1 MKGII
6 IVVEFSI
13 FMVLRFIFIFLF
25 VCLVVI
31 FLFVIYC
38 LLGGIFDG
46 VYFIFM
52 EFVLLFK
59 EVFWVV
65 WLEWFWVD
73 IGYVFFVKF
82 LVCFGLEFVFFFS
95 KGLEFWFLVFF
106 VFGYVIIVCIFV
118 KNFVFYYVS
127 LDLLVLFVLVL
138 DLYWEKI

>member
-1 MKGII
+1 MFIMMVEYVFIWRFGIEQSSGSSGSSGGGGGSSSCFVFYFYVYQYLFIFFWIQDVFQQRFSVFYNIGMKGII
-6 IVVEFSI
+6 IVVEFSM

-65 WLEWFWVD
+65 WLEWF
-73 IGYVFFVKF
+73 
-82 LVCFGLEFVFFFS
+82 
-95 KGLEFWFLVFF
+95 
-106 VFGYVIIVCIFV
+106 
-118 KNFVFYYVS
+118 
-127 LDLLVLFVLVL
+127 
-138 DLYWEKI
+138 